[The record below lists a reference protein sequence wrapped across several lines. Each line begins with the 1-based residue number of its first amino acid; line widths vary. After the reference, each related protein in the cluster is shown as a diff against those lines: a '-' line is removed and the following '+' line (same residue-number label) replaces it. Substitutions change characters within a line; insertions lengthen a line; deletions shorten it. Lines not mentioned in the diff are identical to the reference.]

1 MKESKIV
8 ALALCAASLVGGGAY
23 AVISAYQ
30 KDTTPPVLSAEKA
43 EVTASIEA
51 TDEELKNGVVAVDKK
66 DGNVSGSVMID
77 HIKKKEDG
85 SGDFDITYVGF
96 DHSSNLGKLTRT
108 LHYTDYES
116 PKFELSDALRFPAG
130 KQINLLSYFSATDC
144 IDGNITP
151 FISIGGD
158 TAVLDKKPQQGFYD
172 CTVSVTNSVGDT
184 VTLPIQVEVYDGNAA
199 RPQINLS
206 SYLVYL
212 QAGSEFDPNSY
223 LTQIKEYDK
232 VKQVVFSENVT
243 DPENQI
249 SITQIYVESGVDIY
263 TPGVYTVSYL
273 YTSPASGLDCTAKL
287 IVVVE

>member
-23 AVISAYQ
+23 AFISAYQ

-77 HIKKKEDG
+77 NIKKKEDG

-130 KQINLLSYFSATDC
+130 KQTNLLSYFSATDC

-158 TAVLDKKPQQGFYD
+158 TAVLDKKPQQGF
-172 CTVSVTNSVGDT
+172 
-184 VTLPIQVEVYDGNAA
+184 
-199 RPQINLS
+199 
-206 SYLVYL
+206 
-212 QAGSEFDPNSY
+212 
-223 LTQIKEYDK
+223 
-232 VKQVVFSENVT
+232 
-243 DPENQI
+243 
-249 SITQIYVESGVDIY
+249 
-263 TPGVYTVSYL
+263 
-273 YTSPASGLDCTAKL
+273 
-287 IVVVE
+287 

>member
-1 MKESKIV
+1 M
-8 ALALCAASLVGGGAY
+8 
-23 AVISAYQ
+23 
-30 KDTTPPVLSAEKA
+30 
-43 EVTASIEA
+43 
-51 TDEELKNGVVAVDKK
+51 
-66 DGNVSGSVMID
+66 
-77 HIKKKEDG
+77 
-85 SGDFDITYVGF
+85 
-96 DHSSNLGKLTRT
+96 
-108 LHYTDYES
+108 
-116 PKFELSDALRFPAG
+116 RFPAG
-130 KQINLLSYFSATDC
+130 KQTNLLSYFSATDC

>member
-23 AVISAYQ
+23 AFISAYQ

-77 HIKKKEDG
+77 NIKKKEDG

-108 LHYTDYES
+108 LHFTDFEA

-130 KQINLLSYFSATDC
+130 KQTNLLSYFSATDC

-172 CTVSVTNSVGDT
+172 FTVSVTNSVGDT

-232 VKQVVFSENVT
+232 VKQVVFSENVA
-243 DPENQI
+243 DPDNQI

>member
-1 MKESKIV
+1 
-8 ALALCAASLVGGGAY
+8 
-23 AVISAYQ
+23 
-30 KDTTPPVLSAEKA
+30 
-43 EVTASIEA
+43 
-51 TDEELKNGVVAVDKK
+51 
-66 DGNVSGSVMID
+66 
-77 HIKKKEDG
+77 
-85 SGDFDITYVGF
+85 
-96 DHSSNLGKLTRT
+96 
-108 LHYTDYES
+108 
-116 PKFELSDALRFPAG
+116 
-130 KQINLLSYFSATDC
+130 
-144 IDGNITP
+144 
-151 FISIGGD
+151 
-158 TAVLDKKPQQGFYD
+158 
-172 CTVSVTNSVGDT
+172 VSVTNSVGDT

-232 VKQVVFSENVT
+232 VKQVVFSENVA
-243 DPENQI
+243 DPDNQI

>member
-23 AVISAYQ
+23 AFISAYQ

-108 LHYTDYES
+108 LHYTD
-116 PKFELSDALRFPAG
+116 
-130 KQINLLSYFSATDC
+130 
-144 IDGNITP
+144 
-151 FISIGGD
+151 
-158 TAVLDKKPQQGFYD
+158 
-172 CTVSVTNSVGDT
+172 
-184 VTLPIQVEVYDGNAA
+184 
-199 RPQINLS
+199 
-206 SYLVYL
+206 
-212 QAGSEFDPNSY
+212 
-223 LTQIKEYDK
+223 
-232 VKQVVFSENVT
+232 
-243 DPENQI
+243 
-249 SITQIYVESGVDIY
+249 
-263 TPGVYTVSYL
+263 
-273 YTSPASGLDCTAKL
+273 
-287 IVVVE
+287 

>member
-23 AVISAYQ
+23 AFISAYQ

-130 KQINLLSYFSATDC
+130 KQINLLSYFQQQ
-144 IDGNITP
+144 I
-151 FISIGGD
+151 
-158 TAVLDKKPQQGFYD
+158 VLTGILLLLFQSWRY
-172 CTVSVTNSVGDT
+172 S
-184 VTLPIQVEVYDGNAA
+184 
-199 RPQINLS
+199 
-206 SYLVYL
+206 
-212 QAGSEFDPNSY
+212 GS
-223 LTQIKEYDK
+223 
-232 VKQVVFSENVT
+232 
-243 DPENQI
+243 
-249 SITQIYVESGVDIY
+249 
-263 TPGVYTVSYL
+263 
-273 YTSPASGLDCTAKL
+273 
-287 IVVVE
+287 

>member
-23 AVISAYQ
+23 AFISAYQ

-108 LHYTDYES
+108 
-116 PKFELSDALRFPAG
+116 FII
-130 KQINLLSYFSATDC
+130 QIMNHRNLNYQML
-144 IDGNITP
+144 
-151 FISIGGD
+151 
-158 TAVLDKKPQQGFYD
+158 
-172 CTVSVTNSVGDT
+172 
-184 VTLPIQVEVYDGNAA
+184 
-199 RPQINLS
+199 
-206 SYLVYL
+206 
-212 QAGSEFDPNSY
+212 
-223 LTQIKEYDK
+223 
-232 VKQVVFSENVT
+232 
-243 DPENQI
+243 
-249 SITQIYVESGVDIY
+249 
-263 TPGVYTVSYL
+263 
-273 YTSPASGLDCTAKL
+273 
-287 IVVVE
+287 

>member
-23 AVISAYQ
+23 AFISAYQ

-116 PKFELSDALRFPAG
+116 PKF
-130 KQINLLSYFSATDC
+130 
-144 IDGNITP
+144 TP